1 MGENSDDESYEY
13 YDEDEEYSG
22 SEYEE
27 EYEEEEE
34 EYYEEEEEEIDYTQ
48 QQQPSSKGLSYD
60 QFNYNNITNMKKAT
74 TPNNYAVSESHDDIA
89 KDLEKL
95 NITTPPVSN
104 TMIENNYNPMQF
116 NDYNNNDDVM
126 VNDNNAIIRTE
137 EYNYDDDSMNNDNK
151 KEQGYANEKM
161 SNNFNA
167 TATTIDLLKDDLN
180 YIEEQEQD
188 KELVVVS
195 SNESI

>member
-60 QFNYNNITNMKKAT
+60 QFNYNNITNMQKAT
-74 TPNNYAVSESHDDIA
+74 TPNNFAVSESHDDIA

-95 NITTPPVSN
+95 NITTPPVSTTDNIDITTTASSN
-104 TMIENNYNPMQF
+104 TIIENNYNPMQF
-116 NDYNNNDDVM
+116 NDYN
-126 VNDNNAIIRTE
+126 T
-137 EYNYDDDSMNNDNK
+137 
-151 KEQGYANEKM
+151 
-161 SNNFNA
+161 
-167 TATTIDLLKDDLN
+167 
-180 YIEEQEQD
+180 
-188 KELVVVS
+188 
-195 SNESI
+195 